1 MHRGT
6 GVRRTLLLLPLLL
19 TAACSSLPAG
29 EAPAW
34 RRWSASH
41 GGVLAPERA
50 GAAYE
55 RAAAALARIAGAC
68 ACAEVT
74 VRVLDDA
81 EPAAFAFRDGS
92 VFVTRGLVVLLADGE
107 LSAAL
112 AHELGHLSGRG
123 DGLPGPEAER
133 LADRMGAELL
143 RASGLSPA
151 LMARMLRRLEQVQ
164 PRGAPDIAAR
174 IAALETA
181 TAPGPLVALAD

>member
-50 GAAYE
+50 GAAYA

-74 VRVLDDA
+74 VRVLGDA

-92 VFVTRGLVVLLADGE
+92 VFVTRGLVSLLDDGE

-112 AHELGHLSGRG
+112 AHEVAHLSGRG

-133 LADRMGAELL
+133 LADRIGADLL

-151 LMARMLRRLEQVQ
+151 LMPRMLRSLERAQ
-164 PRGAPDIAAR
+164 PHGAADIAAR
-174 IAALETA
+174 IAALEP
-181 TAPGPLVALAD
+181 APAPSALVALAD